1 MDGVYIKL
9 WISPKLITRPVRFEE
24 ILNCLQNSNY
34 SHKMKLILV
43 VLMSLIGLISSEAT
57 PNLLDAPVAE
67 AGKDVPSVLTGKPKP
82 LLDEEVCQP

>member
-1 MDGVYIKL
+1 
-9 WISPKLITRPVRFEE
+9 
-24 ILNCLQNSNY
+24 
-34 SHKMKLILV
+34 MKLILV